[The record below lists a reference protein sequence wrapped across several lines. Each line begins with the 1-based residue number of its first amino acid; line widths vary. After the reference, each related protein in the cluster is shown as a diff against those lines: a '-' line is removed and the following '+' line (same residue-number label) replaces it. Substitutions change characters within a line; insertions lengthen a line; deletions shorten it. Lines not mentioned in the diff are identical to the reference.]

1 MEASTQA
8 TVLYHGFIS
17 TYKDLTVYVAC
28 VCSILG
34 VVLLLSIVFFALEK
48 FGFLNRKRNRNRK
61 SYNGGTT
68 ANPFH
73 DVTNTHYDASMSSMT
88 HNPYTSSGSFIKQNS
103 NAISSNLYAEAYSS
117 TRNVGAARHGKPK
130 TRAKYVDD
138 VITAETTGSTEGNGA
153 PHLSQGGIAVAYE
166 RPIPVKK
173 KKVLPSLFVPYKRN
187 KKQNRTQEETRSN
200 KKVAM
205 PTEQHNQIEDQN
217 QLSFTAVA
225 VDRFDPLAALKEAEK
240 QREEEER
247 NKKKRIVSLKDEIV
261 PKVKK
266 VDKSFVIG
274 YENPKVAAKQR
285 RERERLEEEKIKL
298 EQERKKKRR
307 VISYTSDD

>member
-34 VVLLLSIVFFALEK
+34 VVLLLSAVFFALEK

-61 SYNGGTT
+61 SYDGGTT

-73 DVTNTHYDASMSSMT
+73 GVTNTHYDTSMSSMT

-103 NAISSNLYAEAYSS
+103 FAEAYSS
-117 TRNVGAARHGKPK
+117 TRNGGTRHGKHK

-138 VITAETTGSTEGNGA
+138 VITAETTGSTEGNGT
-153 PHLSQGGIAVAYE
+153 PHLPQGGFAVAYE
-166 RPIPVKK
+166 GPTPVKK
-173 KKVLPSLFVPYKRN
+173 KKTLPSFFVPYKKN
-187 KKQNRTQEETRSN
+187 KKQKRTQEGTRSN

-205 PTEQHNQIEDQN
+205 PTEHYNQPEDQN
-217 QLSFTAVA
+217 QLSFTAVP

-240 QREEEER
+240 QREEEEK

-261 PKVKK
+261 PKVEK

-274 YENPKVAAKQR
+274 YENPKVATNR
-285 RERERLEEEKIKL
+285 RKERERLEEEKKKL
-298 EQERKKKRR
+298 EQDRKKKRR
-307 VISYTSDD
+307 VVSYTSDD